1 MKDMTE
7 KKKGQEPFYPI
18 VAGKYV
24 GHYGISTRLYLAG
37 MAMQGIL
44 ANETTVKVLYGN
56 INIAVPSEVAKYA
69 LKYAD
74 ELIKQESE
82 ENQ

>member
-1 MKDMTE
+1 MTE

-37 MAMQGIL
+37 MAMQGML
-44 ANETTVKVLYGN
+44 ANGKTVEFLYGN
-56 INIAVPSEVAKYA
+56 MQMAVPSEIAKYA
-69 LKYAD
+69 LQYAD